1 MHLPPQQLSQ
11 MPLPPQQLNQM
22 PLPPQQLS
30 QMPLPQL
37 SQMHPTPQFSQ
48 MALAQPSQKA
58 NGGWGNSIAIHSTGI
73 RCRASA
79 VHWFELRH
87 VSSPAP

>member
-1 MHLPPQQLSQ
+1 
-11 MPLPPQQLNQM
+11 MPLP
-22 PLPPQQLS
+22 QLS

-37 SQMHPTPQFSQ
+37 SQMPLPQLSQMPPTPQLSQ
-48 MALAQPSQKA
+48 MALAQPNLKA
-58 NGGWGNSIAIHSTGI
+58 NRGRGNSIAIHSTGL
-73 RCRASA
+73 RCRAYA